1 MVDQLDR
8 RGEARPGQREMAR
21 LAADALGTGSS
32 VAIRAGTGTGKS
44 LAVLAALAATLGN
57 GRRAVLA
64 TTTKALQDQ
73 YVDKEVPVL
82 VRAFDALGEPA
93 LSWAVLKG
101 RANYLCR
108 LRFDELAARAEPH
121 GAQAPLRLEL
131 GVLDHPTGTP
141 PRPVTDPERER
152 VVQLR
157 RWAATTGTGDLA
169 ELPFEIDHDLAAWVS
184 TTPEACPGAARC
196 PHGQQCWAEHAIDA
210 ARHAQLVVVNLA
222 LLGADLALGSALVGE
237 VELLAIDEAHDAE
250 DVLAVAFGA
259 SLTLAD
265 VERAGRHARSLG
277 RGGDDT
283 GAAAATGAPDR
294 LRRSLRRTGDRL
306 GELLASRA
314 GQRLPNGLAGDAPL
328 HTTVSVLAQHVSEL
342 QRLARQADVEGRS
355 SPAMEIC
362 RRDAD
367 RLAEATGRLLAGGAR
382 DAVWVEDDA
391 TTLRRLPVDLGDR
404 LATTAW
410 QGRPVLLTS
419 ASVGPTTA
427 GRLGLPDAELHD
439 VGSPFDHRRAAW
451 LYVPELLAHVPI
463 RQRSPSHA
471 EWFDAAWAEA
481 ARIIEVAEGR
491 TLVLCTSVRNAE
503 RFADRA
509 RRDLAWP
516 VLAQG
521 DSPTPV
527 LLARF
532 AREEH
537 SILVGTMGLW
547 QGVDVPGP
555 SLSCVIVDRLPFPRP
570 DDPLWQAR
578 TELAEARVVERG
590 GSPRDAGYQAFLEVS
605 VPRAA
610 TLLSQGTGRLI
621 RTATD
626 RGLVV
631 VLDPRLAEKPYRQTI
646 LDALPPMR
654 RTRSRHDALEHL
666 RATTGPA

>member
-1 MVDQLDR
+1 
-8 RGEARPGQREMAR
+8 
-21 LAADALGTGSS
+21 
-32 VAIRAGTGTGKS
+32 
-44 LAVLAALAATLGN
+44 
-57 GRRAVLA
+57 
-64 TTTKALQDQ
+64 
-73 YVDKEVPVL
+73 
-82 VRAFDALGEPA
+82 
-93 LSWAVLKG
+93 
-101 RANYLCR
+101 
-108 LRFDELAARAEPH
+108 
-121 GAQAPLRLEL
+121 
-131 GVLDHPTGTP
+131 
-141 PRPVTDPERER
+141 
-152 VVQLR
+152 
-157 RWAATTGTGDLA
+157 
-169 ELPFEIDHDLAAWVS
+169 
-184 TTPEACPGAARC
+184 
-196 PHGQQCWAEHAIDA
+196 
-210 ARHAQLVVVNLA
+210 
-222 LLGADLALGSALVGE
+222 
-237 VELLAIDEAHDAE
+237 
-250 DVLAVAFGA
+250 
-259 SLTLAD
+259 
-265 VERAGRHARSLG
+265 
-277 RGGDDT
+277 
-283 GAAAATGAPDR
+283 
-294 LRRSLRRTGDRL
+294 
-306 GELLASRA
+306 
-314 GQRLPNGLAGDAPL
+314 
-328 HTTVSVLAQHVSEL
+328 
-342 QRLARQADVEGRS
+342 
-355 SPAMEIC
+355 
-362 RRDAD
+362 
-367 RLAEATGRLLAGGAR
+367 
-382 DAVWVEDDA
+382 
-391 TTLRRLPVDLGDR
+391 
-404 LATTAW
+404 
-410 QGRPVLLTS
+410 VLLTS